1 MIGAVNPSIAQF
13 LANLDSITQR
23 SNRAQNEVS
32 SGLKLTEPSDSPG
45 DVNAALEAQA
55 DLDQTTQIVTN
66 LGQVTSQTNT
76 AESALE
82 NAVSVVQQVTQLGA
96 EGATGTQT
104 SETRSNLASQV
115 QTLQQQLVGIANTS
129 FEGRYVFSG
138 DQDGTQPY
146 TVDPG
151 SPTGVASNI
160 EWSSTQATQQAIGL
174 NGETFPIA
182 QTAGEI
188 FDSSDANGNPTA
200 ANVFAAVNAL
210 QLALQNNPS
219 VQPGD
224 PQYQSQSDAQ
234 QAAINAAMASLQTAS
249 DHLNQGLAFYGNVQ
263 DRVAAAT
270 NDANNRQTY
279 EQTAL
284 SNAEDAD
291 LPSAISEMTEDQ
303 IDEQATLAAQA
314 QLPKS
319 SLFNYLG

>member
-1 MIGAVNPSIAQF
+1 
-13 LANLDSITQR
+13 
-23 SNRAQNEVS
+23 
-32 SGLKLTEPSDSPG
+32 
-45 DVNAALEAQA
+45 
-55 DLDQTTQIVTN
+55 
-66 LGQVTSQTNT
+66 
-76 AESALE
+76 
-82 NAVSVVQQVTQLGA
+82 
-96 EGATGTQT
+96 
-104 SETRSNLASQV
+104 
-115 QTLQQQLVGIANTS
+115 VGIANTS